1 MTPREPSA
9 AAINEALNVFFD
21 ATDWRNVVLPADHAL
36 EWACMKGA
44 LRAAYAVDATE
55 GRDG

>member
-1 MTPREPSA
+1 MTPREPSEEAVVA
-9 AAINEALNVFFD
+9 ALKSWFGCDVQD
-21 ATDWRNVVLPADHAL
+21 LPGIKRAYAAD
-36 EWACMKGA
+36 MRRA